1 MEMTAYYSDSSCG
14 ACREEVFK
22 SKLLN
27 IFVLQQHFHERTL
40 EGGGIAYCTGQ
51 LAKAKIKP
59 EFHAWLCQELLCDS
73 G

>member
-1 MEMTAYYSDSSCG
+1 MKGRWRS
-14 ACREEVFK
+14 
-22 SKLLN
+22 
-27 IFVLQQHFHERTL
+27 
-40 EGGGIAYCTGQ
+40 GGIAYCTGQ